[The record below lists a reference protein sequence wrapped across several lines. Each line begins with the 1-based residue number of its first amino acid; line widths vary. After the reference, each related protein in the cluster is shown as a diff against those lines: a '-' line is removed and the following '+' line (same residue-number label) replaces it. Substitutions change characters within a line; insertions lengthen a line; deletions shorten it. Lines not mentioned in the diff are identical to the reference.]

1 MTMYEIITK
10 KKHNVELT
18 TEEINWFVAGY
29 VSGSIPDYQASA
41 WLMAVCFSSL
51 SDRETTDFTLAM
63 AHSGDMLELEIGR
76 AHV

>member
-41 WLMAVCFSSL
+41 
-51 SDRETTDFTLAM
+51 
-63 AHSGDMLELEIGR
+63 
-76 AHV
+76 